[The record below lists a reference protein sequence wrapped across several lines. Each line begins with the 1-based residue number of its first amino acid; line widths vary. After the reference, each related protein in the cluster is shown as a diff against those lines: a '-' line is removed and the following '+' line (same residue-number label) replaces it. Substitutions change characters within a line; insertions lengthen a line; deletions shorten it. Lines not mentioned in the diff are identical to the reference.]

1 MFGIGFFEILV
12 IAVLGLLVFGPE
24 KLPEAIRT
32 FAFGFSKAKRTWQ
45 NTRRELEQEL
55 GMDEIRREI
64 HNAQIME
71 NLDKNKTKNQPEHF
85 ATKNGSEV
93 SGEETAEKQNM
104 ELGEHIGNQESENA
118 STKPTQT
125 DEIPHTPQ
133 KNND

>member
-32 FAFGFSKAKRTWQ
+32 FAFGFSKLKRSWQ
-45 NTRRELEQEL
+45 TTRRELEQEL

-71 NLDKNKTKNQPEHF
+71 EMKEIKSKAQDYIGKTEQSSESLAETLNETIAIAAKQEADDQFDDEPNTIAPE
-85 ATKNGSEV
+85 A
-93 SGEETAEKQNM
+93 A
-104 ELGEHIGNQESENA
+104 A
-118 STKPTQT
+118 SKDQDP
-125 DEIPHTPQ
+125 PS
-133 KNND
+133 

>member
-45 NTRRELEQEL
+45 ATRRELEQEL
-55 GMDEIRREI
+55 GMDDIRREI

-71 NLDKNKTKNQPEHF
+71 NLEKMN
-85 ATKNGSEV
+85 
-93 SGEETAEKQNM
+93 SGAKEQISKV
-104 ELGEHIGNQESENA
+104 ESELTDNIGLA
-118 STKPTQT
+118 SHNEQADDQSADSPVDK
-125 DEIPHTPQ
+125 DN
-133 KNND
+133 K